1 MARQNGIL
9 ADSAGD
15 REWMSPGRTG
25 QPGILCAV
33 QARTILHVDMDAF
46 YASVEQRDD
55 PALRGRPVI
64 VGGTGNRG
72 VVAAASYEVR
82 RYGVHSAM
90 PMREALRRCPDAVCV
105 PPRIGHYA
113 AVSKQVFAVFHEF
126 TPLVQGLSLD
136 EAFLDVTAGTGV
148 LGDGAHVAREVKR
161 RIREL
166 TGLTASVGVAP
177 NKLVA
182 KIASDLRKPDGL
194 VVVRPEEI
202 NAVLDPLPIRR
213 LFGLGAKTAPKVEAL
228 GIRTLGELRVA
239 SPARLR
245 PIFGRYAER
254 VLQRAAGIDTR
265 PVVPDEDEKQ
275 ISAEET
281 FDSDIADPARLRA
294 ELVRLADRTGSRLR
308 ARGLAAACV
317 SVKIRRKDF
326 TTYTRQRH
334 IEPPTQETRVITA
347 IATELLEAWCATQ
360 PRAALRLLGVGVSEL
375 APATQ
380 LDLFSTPQSS
390 RNRELD
396 AAVDRIRE
404 RFGKVALAPASS
416 LAQPV
421 HGQAPPATD
430 GSRKRGD
437 KPAP

>member
-1 MARQNGIL
+1 V
-9 ADSAGD
+9 
-15 REWMSPGRTG
+15 EP
-25 QPGILCAV
+25 
-33 QARTILHVDMDAF
+33 RTILHVDMDAF

-55 PALRGRPVI
+55 PSLRGRPVI
-64 VGGTGNRG
+64 VGGTGDRG

-90 PMREALRRCPDAVCV
+90 PMREALRRCPQAVCV
-105 PPRIGHYA
+105 RPRIGHYA
-113 AVSKQVFAVFHEF
+113 DVSKQVFAVFDEF

-136 EAFLDVTAGTGV
+136 EAFLDVTAGTRA
-148 LGDGAHVAREVKR
+148 LGDGEKIARDVKR
-161 RIREL
+161 LIRER
-166 TGLTASVGVAP
+166 TELTASVGVAP

-202 NAVLDPLPIRR
+202 NAVLDPLPIRK

-228 GIRTLGELRVA
+228 GIHTLGELRRA

-265 PVVPDEDEKQ
+265 PVVPDQDEKQ
-275 ISAEET
+275 VSAEET
-281 FDSDIADPARLRA
+281 FDTDIADHARLRA
-294 ELVRLADRTGSRLR
+294 EIVRLADKVGARLR
-308 ARGLAAACV
+308 SRELAAACV
-317 SVKIRRKDF
+317 TVKVRRKDF

-334 IEPPTQETRVITA
+334 FEPPTQETRVITA
-347 IATELLEAWCATQ
+347 LATELLDAWLATQ
-360 PRAALRLLGVGVSEL
+360 PRAALRLLGVGVSDL

-380 LDLFSTPQSS
+380 LDLFTAPQTA

-416 LAQPV
+416 LPRPKA
-421 HGQAPPATD
+421 
-430 GSRKRGD
+430 
-437 KPAP
+437 

>member
-1 MARQNGIL
+1 V
-9 ADSAGD
+9 DD
-15 REWMSPGRTG
+15 
-25 QPGILCAV
+25 
-33 QARTILHVDMDAF
+33 RTILHVDMDAF
-46 YASVEQRDD
+46 YASIEQRDD
-55 PALRGRPVI
+55 PSLRGRPVV
-64 VGGTGNRG
+64 VGGAGGRG

-90 PMREALRRCPDAVCV
+90 PMREALRRCPEAACV
-105 PPRIGHYA
+105 RPRIGHYA
-113 AVSKQVFAVFHEF
+113 DVSRQVFEIFREF

-136 EAFLDVTAGTGV
+136 EAFLDVTAGTRA
-148 LGDGAHVAREVKR
+148 LGDGEHVAREIKR
-161 RIREL
+161 RIRER
-166 TGLTASVGVAP
+166 TELTASVGVAP

-228 GIRTLGELRVA
+228 GICTLGELRRA

-245 PIFGRYAER
+245 PIFGRYTER

-265 PVVPDEDEKQ
+265 PVVPDQDEKQ
-275 ISAEET
+275 VSAEET
-281 FDSDIADPARLRA
+281 FDADIADHARLHA
-294 ELVRLADRTGSRLR
+294 EIVRLADKVSARLR
-308 ARGLAAACV
+308 SRELAAACV
-317 SVKIRRKDF
+317 TVKIRRRDF

-334 IEPPTQETRVITA
+334 FEPPTQETRVVTA
-347 IATELLEAWCATQ
+347 IARELLDAWLATQ
-360 PRAALRLLGVGVSEL
+360 PQAALRLLGVGVSDL

-380 LDLFSTPQSS
+380 LDLFTAPQTA

-416 LAQPV
+416 LR
-421 HGQAPPATD
+421 PPETLSRPAGD
-430 GSRKRGD
+430 LSRKRD
-437 KPAP
+437 R

>member
-1 MARQNGIL
+1 
-9 ADSAGD
+9 
-15 REWMSPGRTG
+15 
-25 QPGILCAV
+25 
-33 QARTILHVDMDAF
+33 MDAF

-55 PALRGRPVI
+55 PSLRGRPVI
-64 VGGTGNRG
+64 VGGTGDRG

-90 PMREALRRCPDAVCV
+90 PMREALRRCPEAACV
-105 PPRIGHYA
+105 RPRIGHYA
-113 AVSKQVFAVFHEF
+113 DVSKQVFAVFHEF

-136 EAFLDVTAGTGV
+136 EAFLDVTAGTRA
-148 LGDGAHVAREVKR
+148 LGDGEKIARDVKLL
-161 RIREL
+161 IRER
-166 TGLTASVGVAP
+166 TELTASVGVAP

-194 VVVRPEEI
+194 VVVRPEEV
-202 NAVLDPLPIRR
+202 NAVLDPLPIRK

-228 GIRTLGELRVA
+228 GIHTLGELRRA

-265 PVVPDEDEKQ
+265 PVVPDQEEKQ
-275 ISAEET
+275 VSAEET
-281 FDSDIADPARLRA
+281 FDTDIADHARLRA
-294 ELVRLADRTGSRLR
+294 EIVRLADKVGARLR
-308 ARGLAAACV
+308 SRELAAACV
-317 SVKIRRKDF
+317 TVKIRRKDF

-334 IEPPTQETRVITA
+334 FEPPTQETRVIIA
-347 IATELLEAWCATQ
+347 LATELLDAWLATQ
-360 PRAALRLLGVGVSEL
+360 PRAALRLLGVGVSDL

-380 LDLFSTPQSS
+380 LDLFTAPQTA

-416 LAQPV
+416 LPRPKA
-421 HGQAPPATD
+421 
-430 GSRKRGD
+430 
-437 KPAP
+437 